1 VAEIS
6 NEPNMSQIEDYN
18 NKESAEKRK
27 TVKIVIISG
36 LIISVIYGFAYNY
49 FNSVEDQLITE
60 STFIGK

>member
-1 VAEIS
+1 MAEIS